1 MGAVIL
7 HFSVIIGIV
16 IVIILVVFG
25 WGALRF
31 HRKGDFAFR
40 IRKLQKRTSELISKV
55 MNFESES
62 DYFALYENAEE
73 KRLIKE
79 VEAMIGEVNQLAVD
93 TSEHL
98 GTLLKRANSWFDF
111 SDLYV
116 DIGIQEENLEKAES
130 AYQSAAEKLQKLP
143 KI

>member
-7 HFSVIIGIV
+7 HFSIFIGLV
-16 IVIILVVFG
+16 ILVILLVIG

-40 IRKLQKRTSELISKV
+40 IKKLQKRTSELISKV
-55 MNFESES
+55 MDFENES
-62 DYFALYENAEE
+62 DYFSLYEKAEE

-79 VEAMIGEVNQLAVD
+79 VEAEMGEVNEMAVD
-93 TSEHL
+93 VSEHL
-98 GTLLKRANSWFDF
+98 GALLKRSNSLFDF

-116 DIGIQEENLEKAES
+116 DIGIQEEKLEKAEATYQVAS
-130 AYQSAAEKLQKLP
+130 AKLQKLP

>member
-1 MGAVIL
+1 MHFIAFIGFVIL
-7 HFSVIIGIV
+7 V
-16 IVIILVVFG
+16 ILVVIG

-31 HRKGDFAFR
+31 QRKGDFAFR

-55 MNFESES
+55 MDFESEL
-62 DYFALYENAEE
+62 DYFSLYEKAEE

-79 VEAMIGEVNQLAVD
+79 VETEMGEVNETAVD
-93 TSEHL
+93 VSEHL
-98 GTLLKRANSWFDF
+98 GALLKRSNSLFDF

-116 DIGIQEENLEKAES
+116 DIGIQEEKLEKAEATYQVAS
-130 AYQSAAEKLQKLP
+130 AKLQKLP

>member
-1 MGAVIL
+1 MHFSIFFGLVIL
-7 HFSVIIGIV
+7 VILLV
-16 IVIILVVFG
+16 IG
-25 WGALRF
+25 WGALRI

-55 MNFESES
+55 MDFESES
-62 DYFALYENAEE
+62 DYFSLYEKAEE

-79 VEAMIGEVNQLAVD
+79 VEAEMGEVNEMAVD
-93 TSEHL
+93 VSEHL
-98 GTLLKRANSWFDF
+98 GALLKRSNSLFDF

-116 DIGIQEENLEKAES
+116 DIGIQEEKLEKAEATYQVAS
-130 AYQSAAEKLQKLP
+130 AKLQKLP

>member
-1 MGAVIL
+1 MHFIAFIGFVIL
-7 HFSVIIGIV
+7 V
-16 IVIILVVFG
+16 ILVVIG

-31 HRKGDFAFR
+31 HRKGEFAFR

-55 MNFESES
+55 MDFESEL
-62 DYFALYENAEE
+62 DYFSLYEKAEE

-79 VEAMIGEVNQLAVD
+79 VETEMGEVNETAVD
-93 TSEHL
+93 VSEHL
-98 GTLLKRANSWFDF
+98 GALLKRSNSLFDF

-116 DIGIQEENLEKAES
+116 DIGIQEEKLEKAEATYQVAS
-130 AYQSAAEKLQKLP
+130 AKLQKLP